1 MRAKITARREEG
13 KREEKRREESHAKD
27 VSTGV
32 KNEIIKGSQD

>member
-13 KREEKRREESHAKD
+13 KREEKRREESKAKD

-32 KNEIIKGSQD
+32 KNEIKGSQD